1 MSVAGPVQ
9 RHLARLRTAQQ
20 LRLTAVNGNQRN
32 TVAGHTGYTFAIRRK
47 GTGLWPQTKTLGA
60 YRARLATLEIH
71 NVHPRGVTGF
81 VAVEQQALG
90 IGEELPMVGN
100 NVPGGRAR
108 SCPTPVGSST
118 KPGGDMFCRN
128 TSAHLPS

>member
-32 TVAGHTGYTFAIRRK
+32 TVAGHTGYMFAIRRK
-47 GTGLWPQTKTLGA
+47 GTGLWPQTKALGA

-71 NVHPRGVTGF
+71 NVHPRGVTRV
-81 VAVEQQALG
+81 VAVEQQAVG
-90 IGEELPMVGN
+90 MGEQLPMVGN
-100 NVPGGRAR
+100 NVPGGKGAQLAHA
-108 SCPTPVGSST
+108 
-118 KPGGDMFCRN
+118 GGELYEGWRRR
-128 TSAHLPS
+128 